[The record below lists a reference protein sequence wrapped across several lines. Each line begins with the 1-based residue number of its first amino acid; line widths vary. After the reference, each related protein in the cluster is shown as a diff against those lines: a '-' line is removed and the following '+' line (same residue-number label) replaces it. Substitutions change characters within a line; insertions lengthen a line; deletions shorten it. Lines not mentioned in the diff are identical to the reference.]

1 MSNTSFTIWQCVIL
15 NVKSNFNLNTLEVL
29 TQSVELSDG
38 PLGVIARQCFL
49 RFTFAATIHLG
60 DFELLFYVDIMWLL
74 TVKTNRGIDIFV
86 GLWTL
91 DQW

>member
-1 MSNTSFTIWQCVIL
+1 M
-15 NVKSNFNLNTLEVL
+15 EVL

-49 RFTFAATIHLG
+49 RFTFAATIRLG

>member
-1 MSNTSFTIWQCVIL
+1 MD
-15 NVKSNFNLNTLEVL
+15 VL

-38 PLGVIARQCFL
+38 PLGAIARQCFL

-60 DFELLFYVDIMWLL
+60 GFELLFYVNIKWLL
-74 TVKTNRGIDIFV
+74 TVKTNLGIDIVV
-86 GLWTL
+86 GLSTL